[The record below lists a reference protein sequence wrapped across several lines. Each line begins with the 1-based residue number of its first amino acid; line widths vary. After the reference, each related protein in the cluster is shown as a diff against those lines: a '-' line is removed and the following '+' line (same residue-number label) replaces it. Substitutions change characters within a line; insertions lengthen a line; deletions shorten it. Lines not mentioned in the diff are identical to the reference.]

1 MSDVHLPLFDRLE
14 EKKEPQKSAQP
25 QKWTFDQLFET
36 YCQFKETDGCSACF
50 LNSIKRHLRHFIDWL
65 RCYGFDSSTQKLS
78 EINAAMLADYRQC
91 LADNTKIGVVTAN
104 LYINHVRMLFS
115 WAEDIYGLT
124 HPRMGVLRKF
134 RKNKSVKKDH
144 GRKQDRSAISW
155 QELERLFAAA
165 DVVDTALLLL
175 GLNCGFGN
183 TDIGT
188 LKLCDIDLEAG
199 TVSHPRQKTGVSRNF
214 VLWPE
219 TVEIL
224 KTYLK
229 EQRGQPANEKIAELV
244 FVGKRG
250 NPLCWEGNGPDGKFR
265 RSDAVKNRFVRL
277 YKKARLHRPY
287 GRGYYSLR
295 HSHATYIGL
304 GSGDIREVQASL
316 GHLTLRQQEVYRHD
330 RDQKAKLAQ
339 ERIHRQLQETL
350 IPKIV
355 GHRCI

>member
-1 MSDVHLPLFDRLE
+1 MSDIRLPLFDYIE
-14 EKKEPQKSAQP
+14 EKRPPQKPSKP
-25 QKWTFDQLFET
+25 QVWTFEKLFET
-36 YCQFKETDGCSACF
+36 YYQFKESDGCSACF
-50 LNSIKRHLRHFIDWL
+50 LNSIRRHLCHFTDWL
-65 RCYGFDSSTQKLS
+65 KRIGFDPSFQKLS
-78 EINAAMLADYRQC
+78 DINASMLSDYRQF
-91 LADNTKIGVVTAN
+91 LAENSKIGVVTAN
-104 LYINHVRMLFS
+104 LYISHVRMLFS

-134 RKNKSVKKDH
+134 RRNKSVKKNH
-144 GRKQDRSAISW
+144 GRKQDRSAIPW
-155 QELERLFAAA
+155 QELERLFAVA
-165 DVVDTALLLL
+165 DVVDSALLLL

-214 VLWPE
+214 ALWPE

-224 KTYLK
+224 KMYLK
-229 EQRGQPANEKIAELV
+229 EHRGQPANEKFAELV
-244 FVGKRG
+244 FVGAQG
-250 NPLCWEGNGPDGKFR
+250 HPMCWERVDPDGKFR
-265 RSDAVKNRFVRL
+265 RSDAIKNRFVRL
-277 YKKARLHRPY
+277 YKKARLDRPY

-316 GHLTLRQQEVYRHD
+316 GHLTLSQQEVYRHD

-339 ERIHRQLQETL
+339 ERIHDQLQETL

-355 GHRCI
+355 GHRCL